1 MGKKK
6 NAKITES
13 SNASVNPTV
22 LAATDKIRVL
32 CAAAALVP
40 TNKFAVMKDL
50 HPEAGHENRFT
61 SWAKNEKG
69 EKGLVV
75 LDPMGDSIKFYS
87 NPELKFPAM
96 RTV

>member
-1 MGKKK
+1 MKKAK
-6 NAKITES
+6 NAGNNG
-13 SNASVNPTV
+13 NASVNPTV

-32 CAAAALVP
+32 CAAASLTP

-50 HPEAGHENRFT
+50 HPESGHENRFT

-75 LDPMGDSIKFYS
+75 LDPMGDSIKFYA
-87 NPELKFPAM
+87 NPEAKFPTM
-96 RTV
+96 RTVKC

>member
-1 MGKKK
+1 MKK
-6 NAKITES
+6 NAKNAEG
-13 SNASVNPTV
+13 NASVNPTV
-22 LAATDKIRVL
+22 LAATNKIKVL
-32 CAAAALVP
+32 CAAESLIP

-75 LDPMGDSIKFYS
+75 LDPMGVSIKFYP
-87 NPELKFPAM
+87 NAEAKFPTM
-96 RTV
+96 RTVKC